1 MAASGGPPLVSGAQ
15 AFLLYDSFGFPL
27 EITQE
32 IAAERGAGV
41 DVLGFQVAMDEQRQR
56 SKDAAKV
63 CATCLRYRDLGSG
76 RAWMFGVLAASC
88 FI

>member
-1 MAASGGPPLVSGAQ
+1 MLVPGAQ

-32 IAAERGAGV
+32 IAAERGAEV
-41 DVLGFQVAMDEQRQR
+41 DVLGFQTAMEEQRQR

-63 CATCLRYRDLGSG
+63 SG
-76 RAWMFGVLAASC
+76 
-88 FI
+88 